1 MEWAYRPRKRYS
13 MHSLLNGI
21 GYRPPQ
27 RYVIARLFA
36 DMSYPLYNSENLSGK
51 QETDLK
57 TGLQVSDLYRLYI
70 YQSVVQPTEHIW
82 YRGHVIEKC
91 DQKSQVRSRK
101 SSILQLKTART

>member
-51 QETDLK
+51 QATDFK
-57 TGLQVSDLYRLYI
+57 NPVDKHPIYIGYI
-70 YQSVVQPTEHIW
+70 YTEC
-82 YRGHVIEKC
+82 G
-91 DQKSQVRSRK
+91 
-101 SSILQLKTART
+101 TAYIAYMV